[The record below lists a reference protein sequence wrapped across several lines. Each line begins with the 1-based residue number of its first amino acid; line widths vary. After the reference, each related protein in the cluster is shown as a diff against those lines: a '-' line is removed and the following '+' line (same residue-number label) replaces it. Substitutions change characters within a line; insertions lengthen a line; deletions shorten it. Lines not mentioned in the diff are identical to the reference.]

1 MSWQSDI
8 VKAILTDS
16 ALCAIIGE
24 NVFADVAPGNTP
36 APYVVY
42 QQVSEIGETNFSG
55 TRPVIFPLVQFS
67 CWAKTK
73 SDAIDL
79 ASKLRIA
86 IEGKNLVGDS
96 NVSLGFS
103 NQFSTR
109 DQQTKLFGEIID
121 YRASCFSN

>member
-24 NVFADVAPGNTP
+24 NIFADVANGNTP
-36 APYVVY
+36 APYIVY
-42 QQVSEIGETNFSG
+42 QQISKIGETNFSG

-79 ASKLRIA
+79 ELLER
-86 IEGKNLVGDS
+86 
-96 NVSLGFS
+96 
-103 NQFSTR
+103 
-109 DQQTKLFGEIID
+109 
-121 YRASCFSN
+121 